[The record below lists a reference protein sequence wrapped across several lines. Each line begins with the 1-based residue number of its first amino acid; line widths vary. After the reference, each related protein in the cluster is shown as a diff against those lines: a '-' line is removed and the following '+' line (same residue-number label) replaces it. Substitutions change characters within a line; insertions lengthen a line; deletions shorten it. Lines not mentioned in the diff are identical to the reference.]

1 MSEETVVEETA
12 KEEMSEQPIGVQAQ
26 VVLSYLEELY
36 GAITMLSSNLS
47 NQIKSLSDVIENAN
61 KENETND

>member
-1 MSEETVVEETA
+1 MSEETVIEETNQEKA
-12 KEEMSEQPIGVQAQ
+12 TEQPIGVQAQ

-47 NQIKSLSDVIENAN
+47 NQIKSLSDVIANAN

>member
-1 MSEETVVEETA
+1 MSEETVIEETTQ
-12 KEEMSEQPIGVQAQ
+12 EEMPEQPIGVQAQ

-36 GAITMLSSNLS
+36 GAITMLSSNLN
-47 NQIKSLSDVIENAN
+47 NQIKSLTDVIQAA

>member
-1 MSEETVVEETA
+1 MSEETVVEETIQ
-12 KEEMSEQPIGVQAQ
+12 EEMPEQPIGVQAQ

-36 GAITMLSSNLS
+36 GGITMLSNNLS
-47 NQIKSLSDVIENAN
+47 NQIKSLSEVIANAN

>member
-1 MSEETVVEETA
+1 MSEETVVEENT

-47 NQIKSLSDVIENAN
+47 NQIKSLSDVIANAN

>member
-1 MSEETVVEETA
+1 MSEETVVEETI
-12 KEEMSEQPIGVQAQ
+12 KEEVSGQPIGVQAQ

-47 NQIKSLSDVIENAN
+47 NQIKSLSDVIDNAN

>member
-1 MSEETVVEETA
+1 MSEETVVEENI
-12 KEEMSEQPIGVQAQ
+12 KEEVSEQPIGVQAQ
-26 VVLSYLEELY
+26 VVLTYLEELY

-47 NQIKSLSDVIENAN
+47 NQIKSLSEVIANAN

>member
-1 MSEETVVEETA
+1 MSEETVVEENI
-12 KEEMSEQPIGVQAQ
+12 KEEVSEQPIGVQAQ

-36 GAITMLSSNLS
+36 GAITMLSSNLN
-47 NQIKSLSDVIENAN
+47 NQIKSLSEVIANAN

>member
-1 MSEETVVEETA
+1 MSEETVVEETT

>member
-1 MSEETVVEETA
+1 MSEETVVEENI
-12 KEEMSEQPIGVQAQ
+12 KEEVSGQPIGVQAQ
-26 VVLSYLEELY
+26 VVLTYLEELY

-47 NQIKSLSDVIENAN
+47 NQIKSLSDVIDNAN

>member
-1 MSEETVVEETA
+1 MSEETVVEETT

-36 GAITMLSSNLS
+36 VAITMLSSNLS
-47 NQIKSLSDVIENAN
+47 NQIKSLSDVIANAN

>member
-1 MSEETVVEETA
+1 MSEETVVEENI
-12 KEEMSEQPIGVQAQ
+12 KEGVSGQPIGVQAQ
-26 VVLSYLEELY
+26 VVLTYLEELY

-47 NQIKSLSDVIENAN
+47 NQIKSLSEVIENAN

>member
-1 MSEETVVEETA
+1 MSEETVVEETT

-47 NQIKSLSDVIENAN
+47 NQIKSLSDVIANAN